1 MTTLPAGVFDGP
13 TSLSELDLRDNHL
26 VGLTRNDALF
36 AGFASEVD
44 VLLDGQIAAARLTA
58 AVPLMLSSADSTRQ
72 GFVRVVNGSEKL
84 GGVRVFAFDDGGHAP
99 DPIEIQGLN
108 GTLGDGAGKW
118 RLFITAG
125 SSVVGVSLLESVSG
139 HLTNISTAGVAGDD
153 Q

>member
-1 MTTLPAGVFDGP
+1 MFDGP

-36 AGFASEVD
+36 AGFASEID
-44 VLLDGQIAAARLTA
+44 VLLDGQTAAARLAA
-58 AVPLMLSSADSTRQ
+58 AVPTRQ

-84 GGVRVFAFDDGGHAP
+84 GGVRVFAFDDGDHAP

-118 RLFITAG
+118 RLFIATG
-125 SSVVGVSLLESVSG
+125 ESLVGVSLLESVSG
-139 HLTNISTAGVAGDD
+139 HLTNISTAGVAGDG